1 MTGVF
6 SYRYALL
13 CSGIIA
19 VFLTGCVGSAPTRFY
34 TLSSMESP
42 AHKKQVAEATRDVI
56 VALGPVSIP
65 DYLDRPQIVTRSG
78 QNELAVDDFHRWA
91 GSLETDITRVLIENL
106 SALLPPDRY
115 HVVSWIQPAQSYTSI
130 AHRVAVDVIRFDG
143 TYGDSVSMKVQWAVF
158 RKDREALVMHASI
171 IEPVTGNDYRAL
183 VEAMSR
189 VMESLSRDIADTIS
203 SLEK

>member
-1 MTGVF
+1 
-6 SYRYALL
+6 
-13 CSGIIA
+13 
-19 VFLTGCVGSAPTRFY
+19 
-34 TLSSMESP
+34 MESP